1 MVLTFLAKKGLG
13 LLGKKTITKIPSTI
27 SNVKGKYNIGNAGKI
42 KNKAAVSNLNKST
55 FEVNQASKKFKA
67 AVDKLGTKK

>member
-1 MVLTFLAKKGLG
+1 MGWLK
-13 LLGKKTITKIPSTI
+13 LLVNPKTAGAVSKTISR
-27 SNVKGKYNIGNAGKI
+27 VAGKYNIGNAGKI